1 MSHHSLENDPF
12 TNYSAPGEGQG
23 MHNPQFSQELEC
35 KVVSKE
41 DIKAAEAEIKKAE
54 KDSEEADKEG
64 VKAAADKLAEQSNLD
79 TKTASKE
86 DVKKAEAAKKE
97 ETK

>member
-12 TNYSAPGEGQG
+12 ANYSAPGEGQG
-23 MHNPQFSQELEC
+23 MHNPQFSQEVEC
-35 KVVSKE
+35 KVTSKE
-41 DIKAAEAEIKKAE
+41 DLKKAE
-54 KDSEEADKEG
+54 EDIKKIEKASEESDNEE
-64 VKAAADKLAEQSNLD
+64 VKAAADKLAEQSELD

>member
-12 TNYSAPGEGQG
+12 ANYLAPGEGQG
-23 MHNPQFSQELEC
+23 MENPQFSQEVEC
-35 KVVSKE
+35 KVASKE
-41 DIKAAEAEIKKAE
+41 DVKKAEAEIKEAE
-54 KDSEEADKEG
+54 KVSEEADEEE
-64 VKAAADKLAEQSNLD
+64 VKAAADKLAEQANLD